1 MNNIVE
7 RIRSRQWKALGGNLV
22 VRLVDAAIL
31 AAIFAVFL
39 LINSFCEHYLV
50 YQDSP
55 PNFYTVFAY
64 IKGSETFSLF
74 VFYYFFSFIFSLF
87 PIPTF
92 LAFYLVAWQTPN
104 NSYILLGDGYKAAQ
118 ILNYTFLF
126 CALFFIQ
133 TWYFFDS
140 KSCPTK
146 ATLGMRLMG
155 LRSICDVTTNDSK
168 SAAKHSSGLSS
179 LNSRMVT
186 STLLILILGFSA
198 WQIFYSYTYVS
209 IDKFWAQMLLSIH
222 GSDSKEYLTAL
233 AKTVRNDE
241 IRLSMKLPSTAE
253 FEEIKAGVLKLLESN
268 EYLKLENFDLEI
280 IWLIDRTAILSDFQ
294 TEEKL
299 HKAYIKYITQ
309 NGVSSVDQSFD
320 NFFESPYRTIF
331 TVGQTSYGML
341 SENPEPAVSW
351 IRFSEFYQRSEDPHQ
366 MNKALESLIKAC
378 EIEAGGDCENCKSS
392 ARQHITFS
400 LAMFLDKT
408 LDDAVEQSQQGLALK
423 YSLIAEKYLTIQ
435 NLQYGS
441 SSNYDCMQNN
451 LLRIAYLCCKRG
463 NVKAA
468 KFFFD
473 KIGKGDAHHKPDAFD
488 HYSDHKQHADTFNR
502 LWQSNPHEARLKLLS
517 KYFNVPLQK
526 RNSKPQRAG
535 NCMVDYR

>member
-1 MNNIVE
+1 MNKIVE
-7 RIRSRQWKALGGNLV
+7 RIRDRQWQALGGSLV

-39 LINSFCEHYLV
+39 LINSFCEHYLL

-55 PNFYTVFAY
+55 PNFCTVFADVR
-64 IKGSETFSLF
+64 GSETFSLF
-74 VFYYFFSFIFSLF
+74 VFYYFFSFVFSLS

-92 LAFYLVAWQTPN
+92 LAFCLVAWQTPN

-155 LRSICDVTTNDSK
+155 LRSICDATTNDSK

-186 STLLILILGFSA
+186 STVLLLILGFSA
-198 WQIFYSYTYVS
+198 WQIFYAYNYVS
-209 IDKFWAQMLLSIH
+209 IDKLWAQMQLSIY
-222 GSDSKEYLTAL
+222 GSDSQQYLTAL

-241 IRLSMKLPSTAE
+241 VRLSMKLPSTAE
-253 FEEIKAGVLKLLESN
+253 FEEIKAGVLKLLESD

-280 IWLIDRTAILSDFQ
+280 IWLIDRTAILNDFQ

-299 HKAYIKYITQ
+299 HKAYIKYITKH
-309 NGVSSVDQSFD
+309 GVSTADRTVD

-331 TVGQTSYGML
+331 TIGGISRGTL
-341 SENPEPAVSW
+341 RENPEPAVSW
-351 IRFSEFYQRSEDPHQ
+351 IRFSTFYQRSENPHQ
-366 MNKALESLIKAC
+366 MEKALEALITAC
-378 EIEAGGDCENCKSS
+378 EIEAGGDCENCTSC
-392 ARQHITFS
+392 ARQPITFS
-400 LAMFLDKT
+400 LARFLDKT
-408 LDDAVEQSQQGLALK
+408 LDYVVEQSQQGLALK

-451 LLRIAYLCCKRG
+451 LLRIAYLCCKDG

-473 KIGKGDAHHKPDAFD
+473 KIGKGDAHQKPDAFD
-488 HYSDHKQHADTFNR
+488 HYNDPEQHAETFNR

-517 KYFNVPLQK
+517 KYFKVPKLK
-526 RNSKPQRAG
+526 LKPDNRAAG
-535 NCMVDYR
+535 

>member
-1 MNNIVE
+1 MKKIVE
-7 RIRSRQWKALGGNLV
+7 RIRDRQWQALGGNLV

-39 LINSFCEHYLV
+39 LINSFCEHYFLN
-50 YQDSP
+50 QDSP
-55 PNFYTVFAY
+55 PNFCTVFAY
-64 IKGSETFSLF
+64 VKGSETFSLF
-74 VFYYFFSFIFSLF
+74 VFYYFFSFIFSLS

-92 LAFYLVAWQTPN
+92 LAFCLVAWQAPN
-104 NSYILLGDGYKAAQ
+104 NSYIILGEGYKTAQ

-155 LRSICDVTTNDSK
+155 LRSICDATTNDSK
-168 SAAKHSSGLSS
+168 SAAKYNSGLSS
-179 LNSRMVT
+179 LNSRVVT
-186 STLLILILGFSA
+186 TTILLLILGFSA
-198 WQIFYSYTYVS
+198 WQIFYAYTYIS
-209 IDKFWAQMLLSIH
+209 IDKLWAQMQLSIY
-222 GSDSKEYLTAL
+222 GSDSQEYLTAL
-233 AKTVRNDE
+233 AKTIRNDE
-241 IRLSMKLPSTAE
+241 VRLSKKLPRTAE
-253 FEEIKAGVLKLLESN
+253 FEEIKAGVLKLIKSD

-280 IWLIDRTAILSDFQ
+280 NWLIERTGILNDFE

-299 HKAYIKYITQ
+299 HKAYIKYITKH
-309 NGVSSVDQSFD
+309 GVSSVDQSFD
-320 NFFESPYRTIF
+320 SFFESPYRNIF
-331 TVGQTSYGML
+331 SVGQISYGML

-366 MNKALESLIKAC
+366 MEKALETLITAC

-392 ARQHITFS
+392 ARQPITFS
-400 LAMFLDKT
+400 LARFLDET
-408 LDDAVEQSQQGLALK
+408 LDDVVEQQQQGLALK

-451 LLRIAYLCCKRG
+451 LLRIAYLSCKDG

-488 HYSDHKQHADTFNR
+488 HYNDPEQRAETFNR

-517 KYFNVPLQK
+517 KYFKVPLQK
-526 RNSKPQRAG
+526 RSSKPQRAG